1 MGIGVIAVRN
11 LQTSFRG
18 FPHLEVV
25 MRSLKKGAAVAIGC
39 FALGLVLLAPSL
51 THGDE
56 WNLATRFTFSQQSE
70 VPGMVLQANTPYV
83 IRLLDSPSNRNVV
96 QIYDKDQMHMLT
108 MFMAVSAER
117 PEPADKTVFKFI
129 ETAPGYP
136 LPIKEWFYPGRL
148 NGLEF
153 VYPKDQA
160 LSISQY
166 AREPVLAADTSDLHH
181 LHSITVEA
189 ISPNEAIEQ
198 PVTESAANI
207 TKSESTEVVEEKP
220 TVAESTPSV
229 EQKQEVEQDLDKST
243 DIAQNTEPEVQ
254 QQQPV
259 EAPATEAASVTEEK
273 ELPRTAG
280 ELPLVALIGALCLG
294 AGVGLKVLSAKM

>member
-1 MGIGVIAVRN
+1 MH
-11 LQTSFRG
+11 SFN
-18 FPHLEVV
+18 
-25 MRSLKKGAAVAIGC
+25 KGAAVAIGC
-39 FALGLVLLAPSL
+39 FALALVLITPSL
-51 THGDE
+51 IHGDE
-56 WNLATRFTFSQQSE
+56 WNLTTRFTVNQQSE
-70 VPGMVLQANTPYV
+70 LPGMVLQANTPYV

-160 LSISQY
+160 LSISQH
-166 AREPVLAADTSDLHH
+166 AREPILAADTSDLHH

-189 ISPNEAIEQ
+189 ISPNEAREQ

-207 TKSESTEVVEEKP
+207 TKAESTEVVEERP
-220 TVAESTPSV
+220 SVAESTPPAPSV
-229 EQKQEVEQDLDKST
+229 ERKQEVEQQDVEQPT
-243 DIAQNTEPEVQ
+243 EIAQNTEPAV

-259 EAPATEAASVTEEK
+259 EAPAPEAAPVTEENN

-280 ELPLVALIGALCLG
+280 ELPLIVLIGALCLG
-294 AGVGLKVLSAKM
+294 AGIGMKVLSTKT

>member
-1 MGIGVIAVRN
+1 
-11 LQTSFRG
+11 
-18 FPHLEVV
+18 
-25 MRSLKKGAAVAIGC
+25 MRSLSKGAAVAFGC
-39 FALGLVLLAPSL
+39 FALVLVFLAPSL
-51 THGDE
+51 THGAE
-56 WNLATRFTFSQQSE
+56 WNLATRFTVNQRSE

-108 MFMAVSAER
+108 MFMAVSADR
-117 PEPADKTVFKFI
+117 SEPADRTVFNFI

-153 VYPKDQA
+153 VYPKEQA
-160 LSISQY
+160 ESIAQH

-189 ISPNEAIEQ
+189 ISPTAQEP

-207 TKSESTEVVEEKP
+207 TKSESTEVVDQKP

-229 EQKQEVEQDLDKST
+229 AQKQEVEQQDLDKPT
-243 DIAQNTEPEVQ
+243 EIAQNTQPEVQ
-254 QQQPV
+254 PPV
-259 EAPATEAASVTEEK
+259 EPPSSEAAPVTAENK

-280 ELPLVALIGALCLG
+280 ELPLVALIGALFLG
-294 AGVGLKVLSAKM
+294 AGVGLKILSAKM

>member
-1 MGIGVIAVRN
+1 
-11 LQTSFRG
+11 
-18 FPHLEVV
+18 
-25 MRSLKKGAAVAIGC
+25 MRSLNKGAAVTIGC
-39 FALGLVLLAPSL
+39 FALALIFITPSL
-51 THGDE
+51 TQGDE
-56 WNLATRFTFSQQSE
+56 WNLTTRFTVNHQSE
-70 VPGMVLQANTPYV
+70 VPGVVLQANTPYV

-117 PEPADKTVFKFI
+117 PEPADRTVFKFI

-148 NGLEF
+148 HGLEF

-160 LSISQY
+160 LSIAQH

-181 LHSITVEA
+181 LQSITVEA
-189 ISPNEAIEQ
+189 ISPNEAKEQ

-207 TKSESTEVVEEKP
+207 TKSEVVEEKP
-220 TVAESTPSV
+220 SVAQSAPTEPYV
-229 EQKQEVEQDLDKST
+229 EQKQEVERQDLDKPT
-243 DIAQNTEPEVQ
+243 EIAQNTQPEVQ
-254 QQQPV
+254 QQPVQP
-259 EAPATEAASVTEEK
+259 PSSEAAPVTEENT

-294 AGVGLKVLSAKM
+294 AGVGMKVLSAKM